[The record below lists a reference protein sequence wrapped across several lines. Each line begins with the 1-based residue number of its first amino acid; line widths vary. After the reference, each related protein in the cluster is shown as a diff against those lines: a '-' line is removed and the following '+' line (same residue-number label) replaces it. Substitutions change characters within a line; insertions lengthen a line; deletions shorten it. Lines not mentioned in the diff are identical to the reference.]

1 MNTTHD
7 THTPAQS
14 LSLFLSLCGEY
25 HTQSRVSTY
34 SHVHTHTYLYNTM
47 LYFIHV
53 SPHVCVC
60 VSYVLYGSFGSDVS
74 TILKDTFAADIL
86 LVRGH

>member
-1 MNTTHD
+1 
-7 THTPAQS
+7 
-14 LSLFLSLCGEY
+14 
-25 HTQSRVSTY
+25 
-34 SHVHTHTYLYNTM
+34 M